1 MPDFQSQGVRI
12 HYELAGPRHGRP
24 ILVVHGFASD
34 YRLNWVGSR
43 WQEMLTQAGRLVIG
57 PDLRGHGASAKPH
70 DVAAYDR
77 RIMAA
82 DLLGLL
88 DHLGVDQVDYL
99 GYSMGGYLGLLL
111 AVHEPERPRR
121 AVLGG
126 VGRPRESVRMAA
138 IARRL
143 LGDERETDPIAQFF
157 WAFAASRP
165 DNDLEA
171 LAACI
176 VGPNQGIDVGLLE
189 AVQARIL
196 IADGDQD
203 PVATDGA
210 ALAELLPR
218 GEFVY
223 LPGRNHMSAVVAR
236 EFKQAA
242 LEFLEGEGA
251 IRSGGSEPAAGS

>member
-1 MPDFQSQGVRI
+1 VPDFRSQGVRI
-12 HYELAGPRHGRP
+12 HYELAGPPEGSP

-43 WQEMLTQAGRLVIG
+43 WQEALTQAGRLVIG
-57 PDLRGHGASAKPH
+57 PDLRGHGASEKPH
-70 DVAAYDR
+70 HVAAYDR

-88 DHLGVDQVDYL
+88 DDLGIEQADYL
-99 GYSMGGYLGLLL
+99 GYSMGGYLGMLI
-111 AVHEPERPRR
+111 AAQEPERLRR

-126 VGRPRESVRMAA
+126 VGLPRESARMAA

-143 LGDERETDPIAQFF
+143 KGDEGETDPIAQFF
-157 WAFAASRP
+157 YNFAAGRP
-165 DNDLEA
+165 ENDLEA

-176 VGPNQGIDVGLLE
+176 VGPNQGMDPDRLRQVP
-189 AVQARIL
+189 VPIL

-203 PVATDGA
+203 PVARDGE
-210 ALAELLPR
+210 ALADLLPQ

-242 LEFLEGEGA
+242 LEFLKPGERF
-251 IRSGGSEPAAGS
+251 RSGGSGPGAST